1 MLDIALK
8 VFFVLIAIVMV
19 IMILLQQGSGAQ
31 AGTGFGSGASG
42 TVFGSQG
49 SSNFLSKSTRTLAI
63 AFFALSLFMAWKA
76 KHDNVVPTGSG
87 VMSQEEAAKKL
98 TPSTVPQVPSIV
110 PTPGS
115 VPAGQAPTPPAVIPA
130 GPSTVPAT
138 PTTVPVT
145 PVVPEEK
152 PADSASKGG

>member
-19 IMILLQQGSGAQ
+19 IMILLQQGTGAQ

-49 SSNFLSKSTRTLAI
+49 SSNFLSKSTRMLAT

-76 KHDNVVPTGSG
+76 SHENKLPVGTGVISR
-87 VMSQEEAAKKL
+87 EEAAQKEA
-98 TPSTVPQVPSIV
+98 PSTLPQVPITV
-110 PTPGS
+110 PTPGTA
-115 VPAGQAPTPPAVIPA
+115 PAGQLPLSPAPVIVP
-130 GPSTVPAT
+130 PAT
-138 PTTVPVT
+138 PAAQPAAPAPEKKSTDPAT
-145 PVVPEEK
+145 P
-152 PADSASKGG
+152 ASKGG